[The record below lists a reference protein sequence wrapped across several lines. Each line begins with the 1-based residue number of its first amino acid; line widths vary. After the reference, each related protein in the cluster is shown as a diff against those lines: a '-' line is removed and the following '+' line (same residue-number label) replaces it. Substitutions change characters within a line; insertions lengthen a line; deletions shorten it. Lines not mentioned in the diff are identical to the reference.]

1 MLGEGKAGK
10 LLLKGQTQRPTKL
23 LGDQPEILNEENKT
37 LRKPQKMRK
46 TIIGTHV
53 CMHHAPAIHME
64 VSE

>member
-46 TIIGTHV
+46 Q
-53 CMHHAPAIHME
+53 
-64 VSE
+64 